1 MRFSTALALCISLS
15 LACGACRKEANE
27 LVNNHDHHHAHDDH
41 DHHHDHDHD
50 EHDQEHHHDHNH
62 EHHNHE
68 GHNHEHT
75 HSEASE
81 PEGVITLSPEVAARF
96 GLTTQKVES
105 RQMSGGIA
113 VSGTVA
119 VSDQATSVVSAPMAG
134 VVTLASGIN
143 VGSDVSRG
151 ALVATVKAGE
161 LAGGNPVQVAKVE
174 LDAAKAEYDRIAA
187 LYADRL
193 VTLSEYNAAK
203 AAYSRAQA
211 AYSAPA
217 ASGRATAPASGVV
230 TSLNVRTGEAVEAGQ
245 PIATI
250 ASGSSLTLTAMMP
263 VNDYAR
269 LGMPH
274 DARVTIPYTDKTF
287 LVSEQVGR
295 PAASANA
302 AAAATGGYVPVVFT
316 VPASSGLVPGTAVEV
331 FLMGPAGRQ
340 ALSVPRKALMEQQ
353 GTYSVY
359 VRLDEDCYLQM
370 PVTVGATDG
379 MYTEILSG
387 LKGGENVVV
396 DGVTAVRLA
405 SMSGNVP
412 EGHSHSH

>member
-1 MRFSTALALCISLS
+1 MALCISLS

-27 LVNNHDHHHAHDDH
+27 LVHNHDHHHAHDDH

-50 EHDQEHHHDHNH
+50 EHDHENHHDHNH

-68 GHNHEHT
+68 GHNHEHA
-75 HSEASE
+75 HIEASE
-81 PEGVITLSPEVAARF
+81 PAGVITLSPEVAARF

-151 ALVATVKAGE
+151 TLVATVKAGE

-230 TSLNVRTGEAVEAGQ
+230 TSLNVRTGEAVDAGQ

-250 ASGSSLTLTAMMP
+250 ASGSSLTLTAM
-263 VNDYAR
+263 
-269 LGMPH
+269 
-274 DARVTIPYTDKTF
+274 
-287 LVSEQVGR
+287 
-295 PAASANA
+295 
-302 AAAATGGYVPVVFT
+302 
-316 VPASSGLVPGTAVEV
+316 
-331 FLMGPAGRQ
+331 
-340 ALSVPRKALMEQQ
+340 
-353 GTYSVY
+353 
-359 VRLDEDCYLQM
+359 
-370 PVTVGATDG
+370 
-379 MYTEILSG
+379 
-387 LKGGENVVV
+387 
-396 DGVTAVRLA
+396 
-405 SMSGNVP
+405 
-412 EGHSHSH
+412 